1 MPATVS
7 LFRPAA
13 VEARSLEAAPQA
25 LDLATPLVTSWSWGV
40 FVLAA
45 AMLAIAL
52 LLGGTLRVEVTGR
65 AAGAVVPM
73 GGVRPVDAAAAGVV
87 AEVFRMRGDRVR
99 TGDPILRIESAQ
111 AKANVVAADGAL
123 EAERMTDGDDASF
136 ARQLEALHARAA
148 IEREQIDS
156 AARSVALR
164 EETMRRR
171 SSLHDAGLASET
183 DVSVERDAL
192 EAARRQL
199 GAARAQAVQTSQQVA
214 ALEQQRDEA
223 RRARETRVA
232 QATAQRDAARVPLDQ
247 LVVRASAN
255 GTIEALAAHPGNV
268 VQPGASL
275 GRIVPDDAPLRVVC
289 FLGEDDRRFVH
300 PGDAAR
306 LEVDELPKLD
316 FGTLPARVL
325 RISRDL
331 ATDAD
336 VHEVLPG
343 ADAHLP
349 VYRVELEPSAARP
362 LRAGMLLHA
371 RFVLRRERPLTLLL
385 APLRRWM
392 S

>member
-13 VEARSLEAAPQA
+13 VEARSLEAVPQA
-25 LDLATPLVTSWSWGV
+25 LDVAAPWSWGV

-45 AMLAIAL
+45 AMVTTAL
-52 LLGGTLRVEVTGR
+52 LLGGTLRVEMTGR
-65 AAGAVVPM
+65 AAGAVVPV
-73 GGVRPVDAAAAGVV
+73 GGVRPIDAAAAGVV
-87 AEVFRMRGDRVR
+87 VEVYRIRGDRVR
-99 TGDPILRIESAQ
+99 IGDPILRVESAQ
-111 AKANVVAADGAL
+111 AKANVVAAEGAL
-123 EAERMTDGDDASF
+123 EAERLAGGDDASF
-136 ARQLEALHARAA
+136 ARQLEALHTRAA

-156 AARSVALR
+156 ASRSVALR

-171 SSLHDAGLASET
+171 ASLHDAGLASES
-183 DVSVERDAL
+183 DVSVERDGL

-199 GAARAQAVQTSQQVA
+199 GAARAQLVQTSQQVA

-255 GTIEALAAHPGNV
+255 GTIEALAVRPGDV

-275 GRIVPDDAPLRVVC
+275 GRIVPDDAALRVVC

-300 PGDAAR
+300 AGDSAR
-306 LEVDELPKLD
+306 LEVDELPKMD

-336 VHEVLPG
+336 VHEVLAG

-349 VYRVELEPSAARP
+349 VYRVELEPAAGRS
-362 LRAGMLLHA
+362 LHAGMLLHA
-371 RFVLRRERPLTLLL
+371 RFVLRRERPLALLF
-385 APLRRWM
+385 APLRRWV